1 MFCGECG
8 TKLEEGMRFCPE
20 CGTPVK
26 MPDFSQA
33 AAEKPQEMPAPEP
46 ELEPEGV
53 PEAEPMVEAVPEPAA
68 EPVAEAVAESEAEP
82 MVEALPEPE
91 AEPLVETATEPEA
104 EPVAEA
110 VPEPAAEPE
119 PLAETMPEPEAEPL
133 VETAPE
139 PEAEPVVETVPE
151 PEPAPEVA
159 AAPVEKGVRRGPQV
173 YIPPQK
179 PKPERKPARTGPQV
193 YIPPQGRVVPQP
205 APMPEPTPSPVP
217 KVEPVPMPE
226 EAPQVRM
233 PEETPQAKMPEMPV
247 APSPVPMVEP
257 VPMPESVPM
266 PEEVPQAKMPE
277 MPADPEPVPMPE
289 EAPQAR
295 MQEAPAAMP
304 RAGKLIA
311 EFDKGGG
318 NMIRYFDDH
327 IEFDGI
333 SVAYADIDY
342 ADEEASTT
350 SARGL
355 VFASHYH
362 GHIEFVLKNGEK
374 RKLKVSGTSVYGIG
388 GSGGAKKRFHAIRE
402 PFYSIIL
409 TYLGERKAREIEQGA
424 TVVVGGVSVSP
435 ERMDV
440 TKALGHKEL
449 TLSREEFGSAVLRTF
464 DIMIRKKDGSK
475 WTTIYRRIPNANIL
489 PYVLNRVYGN
499 STAPVTLEEEQ
510 PGMNEET

>member
-53 PEAEPMVEAVPEPAA
+53 PGAEPMVETVPEPAA

-91 AEPLVETATEPEA
+91 AEPLVETAPEPEA

-110 VPEPAAEPE
+110 
-119 PLAETMPEPEAEPL
+119 
-133 VETAPE
+133 
-139 PEAEPVVETVPE
+139 VPE

-193 YIPPQGRVVPQP
+193 YIPPQSRVVPQP
-205 APMPEPTPSPVP
+205 APMPEPAPAPVP
-217 KVEPVPMPE
+217 MVEPAPMPE

-233 PEETPQAKMPEMPV
+233 PEETPQAKMPEMP
-247 APSPVPMVEP
+247 A
-257 VPMPESVPM
+257 
-266 PEEVPQAKMPE
+266 A
-277 MPADPEPVPMPE
+277 PEPMPMPE

-402 PFYSIIL
+402 PFYSVIL

>member
-33 AAEKPQEMPAPEP
+33 AAKKPEELPAPEP
-46 ELEPEGV
+46 EP
-53 PEAEPMVEAVPEPAA
+53 
-68 EPVAEAVAESEAEP
+68 ESE
-82 MVEALPEPE
+82 VEPE
-91 AEPLVETATEPEA
+91 AEPVVEAVPEPEA

-110 VPEPAAEPE
+110 VPEPA
-119 PLAETMPEPEAEPL
+119 L
-133 VETAPE
+133 
-139 PEAEPVVETVPE
+139 EAEPVVEAVPE
-151 PEPAPEVA
+151 PVAEVVPEPVAESVPAPEVA
-159 AAPVEKGVRRGPQV
+159 AAPAEKEVRRGPQV

-193 YIPPQGRVVPQP
+193 YIPPQSRVVPRP
-205 APMPEPTPSPVP
+205 APMPEPVP
-217 KVEPVPMPE
+217 APVPM
-226 EAPQVRM
+226 A
-233 PEETPQAKMPEMPV
+233 
-247 APSPVPMVEP
+247 
-257 VPMPESVPM
+257 
-266 PEEVPQAKMPE
+266 
-277 MPADPEPVPMPE
+277 EPVPMPE

-295 MQEAPAAMP
+295 MPQAPAVMP

-402 PFYSIIL
+402 PFYSVIL

-510 PGMNEET
+510 PGMNEEI

>member
-26 MPDFSQA
+26 MPDFNLA
-33 AAEKPQEMPAPEP
+33 AAVEPEQQPAPEP
-46 ELEPEGV
+46 EPEPEVV
-53 PEAEPMVEAVPEPAA
+53 PEAEPVVEAVPEAEAEPVVETEPEPEPVPAPEAEPVAETEPMVEAVPEAEAEP
-68 EPVAEAVAESEAEP
+68 EPVAEVVP
-82 MVEALPEPE
+82 
-91 AEPLVETATEPEA
+91 
-104 EPVAEA
+104 EPVAESVP
-110 VPEPAAEPE
+110 VPEP
-119 PLAETMPEPEAEPL
+119 
-133 VETAPE
+133 V
-139 PEAEPVVETVPE
+139 
-151 PEPAPEVA
+151 PAPEVA
-159 AAPVEKGVRRGPQV
+159 AAPAEKEVRRGPQV

-193 YIPPQGRVVPQP
+193 YIPPQSRVVPRP
-205 APMPEPTPSPVP
+205 APMPEAGPA
-217 KVEPVPMPE
+217 PVPMAEPM
-226 EAPQVRM
+226 PM
-233 PEETPQAKMPEMPV
+233 PETAPQAKMPEMSAAPAPIPMPEPVSVPEEAPQAKTPEMPV
-247 APSPVPMVEP
+247 AP
-257 VPMPESVPM
+257 ES
-266 PEEVPQAKMPE
+266 
-277 MPADPEPVPMPE
+277 VPMPE
-289 EAPQAR
+289 EAPQAK
-295 MQEAPAAMP
+295 MPEAPATMP

-333 SVAYADIDY
+333 SVAYADVDY

-402 PFYSIIL
+402 PFYSVIL

-510 PGMNEET
+510 PGMNEEI

>member
-33 AAEKPQEMPAPEP
+33 AAEKPQELPAPEP

-68 EPVAEAVAESEAEP
+68 EPVAEAVAEPEAEP
-82 MVEALPEPE
+82 VVEALPEPE

-119 PLAETMPEPEAEPL
+119 PVAETAPEPEAEPL

-139 PEAEPVVETVPE
+139 PEAEPVAEAVPE

-193 YIPPQGRVVPQP
+193 YIPPQSRVVPQP
-205 APMPEPTPSPVP
+205 APMPEPAPAPVP
-217 KVEPVPMPE
+217 MVEPAPMPE
-226 EAPQVRM
+226 EAPQAEVRDI
-233 PEETPQAKMPEMPV
+233 PA
-247 APSPVPMVEP
+247 AP
-257 VPMPESVPM
+257 
-266 PEEVPQAKMPE
+266 A
-277 MPADPEPVPMPE
+277 PVPMPE

-402 PFYSIIL
+402 PFYSVIL

-424 TVVVGGVSVSP
+424 TVVIGGVSVSP

-510 PGMNEET
+510 PGMNEEI

>member
-33 AAEKPQEMPAPEP
+33 AAEKPQELPAPEP

-68 EPVAEAVAESEAEP
+68 EPVAEAVAEPEAEP

-91 AEPLVETATEPEA
+91 AEPLVETAPEPEA

-119 PLAETMPEPEAEPL
+119 PVAETMPEPEAEPL
-133 VETAPE
+133 VETVPE
-139 PEAEPVVETVPE
+139 TEAEPVVETVPE

-193 YIPPQGRVVPQP
+193 YIPPQSRVVPQP
-205 APMPEPTPSPVP
+205 APMPEP
-217 KVEPVPMPE
+217 
-226 EAPQVRM
+226 
-233 PEETPQAKMPEMPV
+233 

-257 VPMPESVPM
+257 APM

-277 MPADPEPVPMPE
+277 MPAAPAPVP
-289 EAPQAR
+289 

-402 PFYSIIL
+402 PFYSVIL

-510 PGMNEET
+510 PGMNEEI

>member
-53 PEAEPMVEAVPEPAA
+53 PEAEPVAEAVPEPAA
-68 EPVAEAVAESEAEP
+68 EPVAEAVAEPEAEP
-82 MVEALPEPE
+82 VAEAVPEPEAEPEPVAETMPEPE

-110 VPEPAAEPE
+110 
-119 PLAETMPEPEAEPL
+119 
-133 VETAPE
+133 
-139 PEAEPVVETVPE
+139 VPE

-193 YIPPQGRVVPQP
+193 YIPPQSRVVPQP
-205 APMPEPTPSPVP
+205 ALMPEP
-217 KVEPVPMPE
+217 
-226 EAPQVRM
+226 AP
-233 PEETPQAKMPEMPV
+233 A
-247 APSPVPMVEP
+247 PVPMVEP
-257 VPMPESVPM
+257 VPM

-277 MPADPEPVPMPE
+277 MLAAPEPMPMPE

-402 PFYSIIL
+402 PFYSVIL

-510 PGMNEET
+510 PGMNEEI

>member
-33 AAEKPQEMPAPEP
+33 AAEKPQELPAPEP

-53 PEAEPMVEAVPEPAA
+53 PEAEPLVEAV
-68 EPVAEAVAESEAEP
+68 
-82 MVEALPEPE
+82 
-91 AEPLVETATEPEA
+91 
-104 EPVAEA
+104 
-110 VPEPAAEPE
+110 
-119 PLAETMPEPEAEPL
+119 
-133 VETAPE
+133 
-139 PEAEPVVETVPE
+139 

-193 YIPPQGRVVPQP
+193 YMPPQSRVVPQP
-205 APMPEPTPSPVP
+205 APMPEP
-217 KVEPVPMPE
+217 
-226 EAPQVRM
+226 
-233 PEETPQAKMPEMPV
+233 

-257 VPMPESVPM
+257 APMPEEVPQAKMPDIPAAPAPVPMVEPAPMPEEAPQAEVRDIPTVPAPMPM

-277 MPADPEPVPMPE
+277 MPAAPEPMPMPE

-402 PFYSIIL
+402 PFYSVIL

>member
-1 MFCGECG
+1 
-8 TKLEEGMRFCPE
+8 
-20 CGTPVK
+20 
-26 MPDFSQA
+26 
-33 AAEKPQEMPAPEP
+33 
-46 ELEPEGV
+46 
-53 PEAEPMVEAVPEPAA
+53 
-68 EPVAEAVAESEAEP
+68 
-82 MVEALPEPE
+82 
-91 AEPLVETATEPEA
+91 
-104 EPVAEA
+104 
-110 VPEPAAEPE
+110 
-119 PLAETMPEPEAEPL
+119 
-133 VETAPE
+133 
-139 PEAEPVVETVPE
+139 
-151 PEPAPEVA
+151 
-159 AAPVEKGVRRGPQV
+159 
-173 YIPPQK
+173 
-179 PKPERKPARTGPQV
+179 
-193 YIPPQGRVVPQP
+193 
-205 APMPEPTPSPVP
+205 
-217 KVEPVPMPE
+217 
-226 EAPQVRM
+226 
-233 PEETPQAKMPEMPV
+233 
-247 APSPVPMVEP
+247 
-257 VPMPESVPM
+257 
-266 PEEVPQAKMPE
+266 
-277 MPADPEPVPMPE
+277 
-289 EAPQAR
+289 

-402 PFYSIIL
+402 PFYSVIL

-510 PGMNEET
+510 PGMNEEI

>member
-33 AAEKPQEMPAPEP
+33 AAKKPEELPAPEP
-46 ELEPEGV
+46 EP
-53 PEAEPMVEAVPEPAA
+53 
-68 EPVAEAVAESEAEP
+68 ESE
-82 MVEALPEPE
+82 V
-91 AEPLVETATEPEA
+91 EPEA
-104 EPVAEA
+104 EPVVEA
-110 VPEPAAEPE
+110 V
-119 PLAETMPEPEAEPL
+119 
-133 VETAPE
+133 PE
-139 PEAEPVVETVPE
+139 PEAEPVVETEPEPEPVPAPEAEPVAETEPVVEAVPE
-151 PEPAPEVA
+151 PAVEPEPVAEVVPEPVAESVPAPEVA
-159 AAPVEKGVRRGPQV
+159 AAPAEKEVRRGPQV

-179 PKPERKPARTGPQV
+179 PKPERKPVRTGPQV
-193 YIPPQGRVVPQP
+193 YIPPQSRVVPRP
-205 APMPEPTPSPVP
+205 APMPEPVP
-217 KVEPVPMPE
+217 APVPM
-226 EAPQVRM
+226 A
-233 PEETPQAKMPEMPV
+233 
-247 APSPVPMVEP
+247 
-257 VPMPESVPM
+257 
-266 PEEVPQAKMPE
+266 
-277 MPADPEPVPMPE
+277 EPVPMPE

-295 MQEAPAAMP
+295 MPEMPAAPAPIPMPEPVPVPEEAPQAKTPEMPVAPESVPMPEEAPQARMPQAPAAMP

-402 PFYSIIL
+402 PFYSVIL

-510 PGMNEET
+510 PGMNEEI